1 VSELHSGT
9 DVCSR
14 GEYALE
20 EADPGTAPVQQHEI
34 PVSHEA
40 QVLACHPALA
50 PAQGLDQRIDH
61 DAVQDIHADGSPGLR
76 RTILPRPFGTGAES
90 RTDGGD
96 LWKGHPSAVNGQNA
110 QTAGTF
116 EPCAGVVGKV
126 SCPMQQFPEDSWL
139 QLGTCFGDR
148 ALPDAAR
155 RIGVE
160 LFEERLGLLLDREQA
175 VRETRRMKTRLR
187 KAKLRQQGSVEDIDF
202 RHPRGLDKS
211 LVVRMADC
219 QWIRKHNNLIIT
231 GPTGVGKSY
240 LACAFAEK
248 ACREGFSALY
258 LRMTKLFED
267 LSLAKGDGRYVKLL
281 TSYAKTDLL
290 VLDDYGLLELNQEQ
304 RHDLLEILEDRHG
317 LKSTLVTSQ
326 LPVEH
331 WHEQIGDP
339 TLADAILDRLVH
351 SAHKIKLKG
360 ESMRKKRAN
369 LT

>member
-1 VSELHSGT
+1 MLLHPTLEKLTTMRFTGMAA
-9 DVCSR
+9 
-14 GEYALE
+14 ALDE
-20 EADPGTAPVQQHEI
+20 QMQMD
-34 PVSHEA
+34 
-40 QVLACHPALA
+40 
-50 PAQGLDQRIDH
+50 GLDDM
-61 DAVQDIHADGSPGLR
+61 A
-76 RTILPRPFGTGAES
+76 
-90 RTDGGD
+90 
-96 LWKGHPSAVNGQNA
+96 
-110 QTAGTF
+110 
-116 EPCAGVVGKV
+116 
-126 SCPMQQFPEDSWL
+126 
-139 QLGTCFGDR
+139 
-148 ALPDAAR
+148 
-155 RIGVE
+155 
-160 LFEERLGLLLDREQA
+160 FEERLGLLLDREQA

-211 LVVRMADC
+211 LVIRLADC
-219 QWIRKHNNLIIT
+219 QWIKKHNNLIIT

-258 LRMTKLFED
+258 LRTTKLFED
-267 LSLAKGDGRYVKLL
+267 LSLAKGDGRYLKLL

-360 ESMRKKRAN
+360 ESMRKKTAN

>member
-1 VSELHSGT
+1 MLLHPTLEKLTTMRFTGMAA
-9 DVCSR
+9 
-14 GEYALE
+14 ALDE
-20 EADPGTAPVQQHEI
+20 QMQMD
-34 PVSHEA
+34 
-40 QVLACHPALA
+40 
-50 PAQGLDQRIDH
+50 GLDDM
-61 DAVQDIHADGSPGLR
+61 
-76 RTILPRPFGTGAES
+76 T
-90 RTDGGD
+90 
-96 LWKGHPSAVNGQNA
+96 
-110 QTAGTF
+110 
-116 EPCAGVVGKV
+116 
-126 SCPMQQFPEDSWL
+126 
-139 QLGTCFGDR
+139 
-148 ALPDAAR
+148 
-155 RIGVE
+155 
-160 LFEERLGLLLDREQA
+160 FEERLGLLLDREQA

-211 LVVRMADC
+211 LVIRLADC
-219 QWIRKHNNLIIT
+219 QWIKKHNNLIIT

-248 ACREGFSALY
+248 ACREGFNAIY
-258 LRMTKLFED
+258 QRMTKLFED
-267 LSLAKGDGRYVKLL
+267 LSLAKGDGRYLKLL

-360 ESMRKKRAN
+360 ESMRKKTAN

>member
-1 VSELHSGT
+1 MLLHPTLEKLTTMRFTGMAA
-9 DVCSR
+9 
-14 GEYALE
+14 ALDE
-20 EADPGTAPVQQHEI
+20 QMQMDGP
-34 PVSHEA
+34 
-40 QVLACHPALA
+40 
-50 PAQGLDQRIDH
+50 LDM
-61 DAVQDIHADGSPGLR
+61 A
-76 RTILPRPFGTGAES
+76 
-90 RTDGGD
+90 
-96 LWKGHPSAVNGQNA
+96 
-110 QTAGTF
+110 
-116 EPCAGVVGKV
+116 
-126 SCPMQQFPEDSWL
+126 
-139 QLGTCFGDR
+139 
-148 ALPDAAR
+148 
-155 RIGVE
+155 
-160 LFEERLGLLLDREQA
+160 FEERLGILLDREQA

-211 LVVRMADC
+211 LVIRLADC

-248 ACREGFSALY
+248 VCREGFSALY
-258 LRMTKLFED
+258 LRTTKLFED
-267 LSLAKGDGRYVKLL
+267 LSLAKGDGRYLKLL

-351 SAHKIKLKG
+351 SAHKIQLKG
-360 ESMRKKRAN
+360 ESMRKKIAN